1 MYASCKEKFFSLL
14 TNPEQRLLFPA
25 SGDDFTRCHSYDYH
39 RQWRVTMDGDT
50 RKMFLTRLSTRKA
63 ELEHTLDSL
72 QQNQRDYND
81 RFSGDNNMDESDQAQ
96 REISVVNN
104 YRLIERKMNELQKIN
119 LLIRRISENKN
130 FGECEDCGETI
141 PLERLLL
148 VPGSSLCVECQ
159 RESEKVEHIRYIANT
174 SSASYRGKRYL
185 EPDAGELEDD
195 LDFPLIDPDLEI
207 ISPPEFDEP
216 DSPSAG

>member
-1 MYASCKEKFFSLL
+1 M
-14 TNPEQRLLFPA
+14 NN
-25 SGDDFTRCHSYDYH
+25 
-39 RQWRVTMDGDT
+39 DT
-50 RKMFLTRLSTRKA
+50 HKMFLSRLSARKT
-63 ELEHTLDSL
+63 ELEHALDSL
-72 QQNQRDYND
+72 QRNQRDYND
-81 RFSGDNNMDESDQAQ
+81 RFSGDSNMDESDQAQ

-130 FGECEDCGETI
+130 FGECEDCGQPI

-148 VPGSSLCVECQ
+148 VPGASLCVECQ
-159 RESEKVEHIRYIANT
+159 RESEKAEHIRYVANT

-185 EPDAGELEDD
+185 EPDAGDFEED

-207 ISPPEFDEP
+207 ISPPEFDEQEH
-216 DSPSAG
+216 SSAG

>member
-1 MYASCKEKFFSLL
+1 
-14 TNPEQRLLFPA
+14 
-25 SGDDFTRCHSYDYH
+25 
-39 RQWRVTMDGDT
+39 MDEDT
-50 RKMFLTRLSTRKA
+50 RKMFLRRLSVRKT
-63 ELEHTLDSL
+63 ELEHALDLL

-96 REISVVNN
+96 REISVSNN

-119 LLIRRISENKN
+119 RLIRRISENKN
-130 FGECEDCGETI
+130 FGECEDCGEAI

-148 VPGSSLCVECQ
+148 VPGASLCVDCQ
-159 RESEKVEHIRYIANT
+159 RESEKVEHIRYMANA

-185 EPDAGELEDD
+185 ESDAGEFEED

-207 ISPPEFDEP
+207 ISPPDFDEADP
-216 DSPSAG
+216 PSAG